1 VDGGRDASAGHEL
14 SALAR
19 RLRAGMIERW
29 AAVLHAPPSPGA
41 RGLVWGLFNALFGL
55 AEMVDDAT
63 ITADQAVRELGLL
76 IEAAAPR
83 LTD

>member
-29 AAVLHAPPSPGA
+29 AAVLHAP
-41 RGLVWGLFNALFGL
+41 
-55 AEMVDDAT
+55 
-63 ITADQAVRELGLL
+63 
-76 IEAAAPR
+76 R